1 MLAATGTT
9 AYFASMQFPTPLV
22 EGTLI
27 KRYKR
32 FMADVE
38 LAGGETVTAHCANPG
53 SMMGLIEPGTR
64 VWLSRS
70 DNPKRKLKFSW
81 ELLEVDLGAG
91 PAMVG
96 INTQPPQPH
105 RGRGDRGRQSG
116 GTRGLRAPARG
127 SEVRQETAG
136 STFCSKATASRP
148 AMSRS
153 RTCT

>member
-1 MLAATGTT
+1 MR
-9 AYFASMQFPTPLV
+9 FPSPLV

-38 LAGGETVTAHCANPG
+38 LADGGTVTAHCANPG
-53 SMMGLIEPGTR
+53 SMMGLVEPGTR

-96 INTQPPQPH
+96 INTSPPQPH
-105 RGRGDRGRQSG
+105 RGRGDRPPAGCPSF
-116 GTRGLRAPARG
+116 RATTTSAR
-127 SEVRQETAG
+127 
-136 STFCSKATASRP
+136 K
-148 AMSRS
+148 
-153 RTCT
+153 